1 VGAVSL
7 IDSGSRKG
15 IEKILYEPRT
25 REVYVVERSRVALHE
40 LV

>member
-1 VGAVSL
+1 MV
-7 IDSGSRKG
+7 GSRLRRE

-40 LV
+40 FV